1 VLAGGTGVG
10 DVAYDRVGR
19 RKEVGGKLTRVL
31 LWGKRRCLVLLQG
44 YGDAKEKCRNK
55 CTHMSGAMPMVNKIE
70 KLRRMEK
77 LALPI
82 PHE

>member
-1 VLAGGTGVG
+1 MIGCDWVC
-10 DVAYDRVGR
+10 R
-19 RKEVGGKLTRVL
+19 RKEVGGKWTRVL
-31 LWGKRRCLVLLQG
+31 LWGRGRCLVLSQR
-44 YGDAKEKCRNK
+44 YGDAKLKCRNE

-70 KLRRMEK
+70 KLRRTEK

>member
-1 VLAGGTGVG
+1 MG
-10 DVAYDRVGR
+10 
-19 RKEVGGKLTRVL
+19 VL
-31 LWGKRRCLVLLQG
+31 LWGWRRCLVLSQR

-70 KLRRMEK
+70 KVQGMDRLV
-77 LALPI
+77 LPI